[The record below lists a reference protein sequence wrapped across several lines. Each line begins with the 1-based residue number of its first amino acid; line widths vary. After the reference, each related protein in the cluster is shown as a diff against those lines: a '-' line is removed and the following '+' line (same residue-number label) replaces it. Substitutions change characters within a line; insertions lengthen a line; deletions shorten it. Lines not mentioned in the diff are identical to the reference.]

1 MIAGNPLAGPC
12 PYDVGDILHTANA
25 ASPSDRWPGTEWAAI
40 TTFLLG
46 ASAAHPAGTTG
57 GEETHTLTVEEMPQ
71 HEHPTGDGD
80 GYWRYGGEIGN
91 LQSGSG
97 IWARRGSK
105 VEPQGGSQPH
115 NNMPP
120 YTSVYIWQR
129 TA

>member
-1 MIAGNPLAGPC
+1 MMAVNPMAAHC

-46 ASAAHPAGTTG
+46 ASAAHKAGTTG
-57 GEETHTLTVEEMPQ
+57 GEETHTLTVDEMPK
-71 HEHPTGDGD
+71 HEHKSKGYTNGPELGGDYHHLIANGQSTE
-80 GYWRYGGEIGN
+80 YGV
-91 LQSGSG
+91 LP
-97 IWARRGSK
+97 A
-105 VEPQGGSQPH
+105 GGGQPH

-120 YTSVYIWQR
+120 YTTVYIWQR